1 MPHFAHQMPLKIIDC
16 GIKKRHNHVREEKE
30 RKVKCEG
37 VGRRK
42 FLLSHGSRMDE
53 FKLSRYGGIVS

>member
-1 MPHFAHQMPLKIIDC
+1 MPLKIIDC